1 MHKKVDLQNKKALV
15 EAYLYYNLIA
25 RLFYMFEK
33 TQLKILSL
41 LTSFISQITLKGKI
55 NYSILSWRDSNSQ
68 CYALILQI
76 SGHTN
81 RPSTHCVT
89 KIRT

>member
-15 EAYLYYNLIA
+15 VAYLNYNLIA

-41 LTSFISQITLKGKI
+41 LTSFISQTNEKVKLT
-55 NYSILSWRDSNSQ
+55 ILYWVGEIRTHNAF
-68 CYALILQI
+68 ALILQI

>member
-41 LTSFISQITLKGKI
+41 LTSFISQITLK
-55 NYSILSWRDSNSQ
+55 R
-68 CYALILQI
+68 
-76 SGHTN
+76 
-81 RPSTHCVT
+81 
-89 KIRT
+89 

>member
-1 MHKKVDLQNKKALV
+1 MWELEMHKKVDLQNKKALV

-41 LTSFISQITLKGKI
+41 LTSFIS
-55 NYSILSWRDSNSQ
+55 
-68 CYALILQI
+68 
-76 SGHTN
+76 
-81 RPSTHCVT
+81 
-89 KIRT
+89 